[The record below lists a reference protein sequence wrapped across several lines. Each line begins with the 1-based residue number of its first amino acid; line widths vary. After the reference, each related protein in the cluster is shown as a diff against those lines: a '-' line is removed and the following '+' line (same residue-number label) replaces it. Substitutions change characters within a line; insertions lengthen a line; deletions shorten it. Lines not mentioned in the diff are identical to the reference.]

1 MQAVKRRCRAMTT
14 PLPPH
19 WAEHFG
25 DDTHPVRAA
34 QSHCK
39 PHRRDDSG
47 RRVQPQAGGPVL
59 LGSVPVALVTAAL
72 VRLVWRWIMA
82 DQFWLHDVQ

>member
-1 MQAVKRRCRAMTT
+1 MRTLYGLLKAIANLT
-14 PLPPH
+14 
-19 WAEHFG
+19 AE
-25 DDTHPVRAA
+25 TI
-34 QSHCK
+34 
-39 PHRRDDSG
+39 SG